1 MSFDSFRLDPRLQ
14 KGLDALGF
22 LEPTPIQNAT
32 IPVALVGQDI
42 LGSAETGTGK
52 TAAFLLP
59 ILHNFLTSPRDGHKV
74 RALILVPTRELALQV
89 AEQAQTLC
97 KHTDLRVTTIYGG
110 VGLGNQASALQRG
123 VDVVIATPGRLL
135 DHVARRNI
143 SFHALKVLVLDE
155 ADRMLDVGFLP
166 DIRRIVQLLPRER
179 QTMLFSAT
187 LVPSIMSLAA
197 EVTRNPARI
206 QVETTSTPQA
216 ISQTLFQVPEHLKTE
231 ALQQLLADEEMDSV
245 LVFARTKHRADR
257 LVKQLKRANI
267 RADVIHG
274 NRSQSQ
280 RIAALEAFRRGKAR
294 VLVATDIAA
303 RGIDVEGISHVV
315 NYDVPMQAEDY
326 VHRIGR
332 TGRAQATGSAYTL
345 VTPLD
350 EPQVRKI
357 ERVLNQK
364 LARRRLEGIDYTAP
378 AFNQPNS
385 EAIRRYVEA
394 QRARHPMSASPVR
407 QRKMVTG

>member
-1 MSFDSFRLDPRLQ
+1 MSFVDFGLDARLQ
-14 KGLDALGF
+14 KSVDAMGF
-22 LEPTPIQNAT
+22 EQATPIQLAT
-32 IPVALVGQDI
+32 IPVALTGQDI

-52 TAAFLLP
+52 TAAYLIPAIQKLLAQGTP
-59 ILHNFLTSPRDGHKV
+59 VHKLRV
-74 RALILVPTRELALQV
+74 LVLVPTRELALQV
-89 AEQAQTLC
+89 ADQALALV
-97 KHTDLRVTTIYGG
+97 KHTDLRVAAIYGG
-110 VGLGNQASALQRG
+110 VGMVNQEQALKRRT
-123 VDVVIATPGRLL
+123 DIVIATPGRLQ
-135 DHVARRNI
+135 DHMNRGYV
-143 SFHALKVLVLDE
+143 SFKDLQMLVLDE

-166 DIRRIVQLLPRER
+166 AIRKIARELPRER

-187 LVPSIMSLAA
+187 LVPSILSLAS
-197 EVTRNPARI
+197 EVTHKPARI
-206 QVETTSTPQA
+206 AVETTATPQA
-216 ISQTLFQVPEHLKTE
+216 IEQTLFTVPEHQKTE
-231 ALQQLLADEEMDSV
+231 ALQKLLADQEMESV
-245 LVFARTKHRADR
+245 LVFARTKHRADKI
-257 LVKQLKRANI
+257 VKHLKKANI

-280 RIAALEAFRRGKAR
+280 RVAALEAFRRGKAR

-332 TGRAQATGSAYTL
+332 TGRAQAVGSAYTL

-350 EPQVRKI
+350 ELQVKKI

-364 LARRRLEGIDYTAP
+364 LPRQRIEGIDPHAS
-378 AFNQPNS
+378 AFNQPDA

-394 QRARHPMSASPVR
+394 QRRRKQPAVASR
-407 QRKMVTG
+407 